1 MIYQNSNQFW
11 SSSKWE
17 LQCLLDSLKVCAVVI
32 SVNGIYYAKIFDPI
46 KNGLACKKANVK
58 YFKKTELDQKMEEL
72 RVEKWERGES
82 FCKNNT
88 K

>member
-1 MIYQNSNQFW
+1 MIYQSKNQLW

-17 LQCLLDSLKVCAVVI
+17 LQCLLDKLKVCGVI
-32 SVNGIYYAKIFDPI
+32 LSVNGIYYAKIFDSK
-46 KNGLACKKANVK
+46 KNSLASKECNVK
-58 YFKKTELDQKMEEL
+58 QFKKTELDQKMEEL
-72 RVEKWERGES
+72 RVEQWEKGES